1 MQRTLSGLVVVAA
14 ICLPAAAALAYDAGG
29 GAAFP
34 VLKAAA
40 YPGDII
46 SEEMIVLMPAG
57 HRSQP
62 GGIVTGMESVVGK
75 MARRTLLPGQPI
87 PQNALRAPF
96 VIQQGKT
103 VSLIFQSGNISIT
116 GIAVALESGSA
127 GEIISARNPDSGMTV
142 HGVVQAD
149 GSLRTQ

>member
-1 MQRTLSGLVVVAA
+1 MRRTLFRLVAVGSL
-14 ICLPAAAALAYDAGG
+14 CLPAGAFAYDAGSSVL
-29 GAAFP
+29 FP

-46 SEEMIVLMPAG
+46 SEEMIVFMPAG
-57 HRSQP
+57 HRSP
-62 GGIVTGMESVVGK
+62 LGGIVTGKESVVGK
-75 MARRTLLPGQPI
+75 MARRTLLAGQPI
-87 PQNALRAPF
+87 PQNALRDPF
-96 VIQQGKT
+96 VIRQGKT

-127 GEIISARNPDSGMTV
+127 GEIIGARNPDSGMTV

-149 GSLRTQ
+149 GSLRAQ